1 MDRTI
6 RRSIVSGK
14 IRAPPSAAMAHRAVF
29 AASLSPEGHS
39 VLSRLPLL
47 SGVEATISA
56 CRAFGADIVS
66 EGGVL
71 DIFGARSP
79 VAPNRFD
86 CNESNTTL
94 KLMLPLASLFGQEVG
109 FVGRGRLAAKKLEP
123 FAAYLSRLG
132 ASAEASES
140 GKLPLRLKGP
150 LAESQLVYFPKL
162 GTQFLSGILLCAPLR
177 EVDTEIGIEGRF
189 ASPEYLSAT
198 VELMK
203 KCGIQIEQPSEDY
216 FLVAGGQEF
225 SSLPDFE
232 IPGSAYLSSFL
243 LLAGAIAGKV
253 KVEMMPH
260 PGALEGIFL
269 KFGAAARQEGSL
281 FVASA
286 GTIEGAELDALSLGS
301 YLPHAIVL
309 ASLSLEETRV
319 SNFLMLPARQRQHM
333 RLLVRELSKMGLKS
347 QEEGAGLLL
356 SGGKLSASDIRP
368 EGDAVV
374 AMSCAAAALAASGPS
389 RIIGAEC
396 VEKSYPGFFKDL
408 ASLGAIIR

>member
-14 IRAPPSAAMAHRAVF
+14 IRAPPSAAMAHRAVV

-47 SGVEATISA
+47 SGVEATIAA

-66 EGGVL
+66 EGDVL
-71 DIFGARSP
+71 DVFGARSP
-79 VAPNRFD
+79 VAPSRFD

-94 KLMLPLASLFGQEVG
+94 KLMLPIASLFESEVG
-109 FVGRGRLAAKKLEP
+109 FVGRGRLASKKLEP
-123 FAAYLSRLG
+123 FTAYLSRLG
-132 ASAEASES
+132 AYAEASES

-150 LAESQLVYFPKL
+150 LEEGQLVYFPKL
-162 GTQFLSGILLCAPLR
+162 GTQFLSGLLLCAPLR
-177 EVDTEIGIEGRF
+177 GLDTEIGIEGRF
-189 ASPEYLSAT
+189 ASPEYISAT
-198 VELMK
+198 VELMR
-203 KCGIQIEQPSEDY
+203 KCGIQIEQPSGDY
-216 FLVAGGQEF
+216 LLVAGEQEF
-225 SSLPDFE
+225 SPLPDFE
-232 IPGSAYLSSFL
+232 IPGSAYLASFL

-253 KVEMMPH
+253 KAEGMPR
-260 PGALEGIFL
+260 PDALEGILL
-269 KFGAAARQEGSL
+269 KFGAAARQEGGL

-286 GTIEGAELDALSLGS
+286 GTIGGAELDALSLGP

-309 ASLSLEETRV
+309 AGLSLEETRI
-319 SNFLMLPARQRQHM
+319 SNVLLLPARQKQRM

-347 QEEGAGLLL
+347 QEEGGGLLL
-356 SGGKLSASDIRP
+356 SGGKLSAADIRP

-374 AMSCAAAALAASGPS
+374 AMCCSAAALAASGAS
-389 RIIGAEC
+389 RILGAEC